1 MGRELLSKEVIS
13 ERLLVEINTFFPPF
27 SSGNLMEILGVV
39 DMSGTSVFGMLAVP
53 WHKNW
58 WSHHQLPLPTA
69 EALVRSAGQLGSPG
83 RVAATLTSG
92 W

>member
-1 MGRELLSKEVIS
+1 MV
-13 ERLLVEINTFFPPF
+13 
-27 SSGNLMEILGVV
+27 ILGVV
-39 DMSGTSVFGMLAVP
+39 DMSGTSVLGMLAVP
-53 WHKNW
+53 WHNTWFLATESASGKTGN
-58 WSHHQLPLPTA
+58 SPTA